1 MISIIICSKQA
12 DITPEFKENIKTTIG
27 VDYELVVVDNSKGE
41 HSIFAAYNKGFRESN
56 YPYLC
61 FVHEDVLFQQKD
73 WGAALIAHL
82 SNAKTGI
89 VGVAGGPIATR
100 IPASW
105 WLVGKG
111 YKNLIQHY
119 KVKNTIANEIS
130 FTQAQAPKEVIVLD
144 GVFLS
149 FRRDLF
155 DSICFDETLTGFHG
169 YDHDIC
175 IQSVV
180 AGYKNYVVF
189 DILLTHF
196 SEGSMNAQYYTNLL
210 KVYKKWA
217 DNLPLSASDVPD
229 KILNNFNKLENK
241 LFNKLIRRLI
251 KVGFSKKLIESD
263 LIFFNQI
270 ISKNSNFYVCF
281 LLKIKIHVYSIFK

>member
-1 MISIIICSKQA
+1 MISIIICSKFT
-12 DITPEFKENIKTTIG
+12 DISLELKENIKTTIG
-27 VDYELVVVDNSKGE
+27 VNYELVVVDNSKGE
-41 HSIFAAYNKGFRESN
+41 HSIFAAYNKGFRESK

-82 SNAKTGI
+82 SNPQTGV

-105 WLVGKG
+105 WLVGNG

-119 KVKNTIANEIS
+119 KIKNTIANELS
-130 FTQAQAPKEVIVLD
+130 FSHEPKEVILLD

-149 FRRDLF
+149 MRRELF
-155 DSICFDETLTGFHG
+155 DLIRFDESLDGFHG

-217 DNLPLSASDVPD
+217 GNLPLSASDVPD

-270 ISKNSNFYVCF
+270 IFKNSNFYVCF
-281 LLKIKIHVYSIFK
+281 LLKIKIYVYSLFK